1 MAAKK
6 YIVAKGYSFTAGG
19 HIYVAGEEIGEE
31 VFADKKVFAACL
43 SKGSII
49 SEEKDSEVEKPA
61 EESKPAEA
69 EKPAVKESKKTKKGE

>member
-19 HIYVAGEEIGEE
+19 HIYVAGEEISEN
-31 VFADKKVFAACL
+31 VFADKKVFAVCL
-43 SKGSII
+43 SRGSIVAVG
-49 SEEKDSEVEKPA
+49 EDATEKA
-61 EESKPAEA
+61 EDSKPAEA

>member
-19 HIYVAGEEIGEE
+19 HIYVAGEEISEK
-31 VFADKKVFAACL
+31 VFADKKVFAVCL

-49 SEEKDSEVEKPA
+49 AVGEDVTEKTEEAPKSAEVEKPV
-61 EESKPAEA
+61 
-69 EKPAVKESKKTKKGE
+69 EKEVKKTKKGE